1 MCAFAGRAQ
10 DPLICPTLAAASFCG
25 GRGIDEPVVFD
36 QEPGLRAR
44 DGLLSERPGLGKQ
57 SWGAEGP
64 EDAGFSPVNF
74 SVAGGPEKGE
84 CPWGAL
90 CP

>member
-1 MCAFAGRAQ
+1 M
-10 DPLICPTLAAASFCG
+10 
-25 GRGIDEPVVFD
+25 FD

-44 DGLLSERPGLGKQ
+44 DRLLSEHPSLGRQ

-64 EDAGFSPVNF
+64 ENAGFSPMTF
-74 SVAGGPEKGE
+74 SLAGGPDKGE